1 MHIFYRGCMML
12 SSPVRACDINFPGCI
27 NMSSSVLAELLSIL
41 CVIFVVSPGT
51 PAVHIPVSTLSPSLN
66 PVLCSLVPL
75 SVPR

>member
-51 PAVHIPVSTLSPSLN
+51 PAVHIPVLTLPPSLN
-66 PVLCSLVPL
+66 SVLRALVPL
-75 SVPR
+75 SAPR